1 MKDFVLVGLH
11 NDKEN
16 SRRTIGQKKQTE
28 KEEWKL
34 LARNTYFHIMEN
46 KAI

>member
-1 MKDFVLVGLH
+1 MTKKTVDEPLV
-11 NDKEN
+11 K
-16 SRRTIGQKKQTE
+16 KKQTE